1 MGCTFMVITRRLDE
15 INKIMS
21 NININKIGVCNE

>member
-1 MGCTFMVITRRLDE
+1 MGCTFGVITRRLDE

-21 NININKIGVCNE
+21 NININNQGVCNE